1 VVVNF
6 KIKLKV
12 KAMRQTVIGFFNSE
26 SEAERAV
33 ERLKSAGFSD
43 SEIDISTRHTD
54 SYNRGSSDEYPS
66 ADRSK
71 DTPYNVSDESRYR
84 ESGTNDSHPDTLN
97 EDRIRERR
105 DSDDDDSVGDSI
117 GRFFRN
123 LFDNKEE
130 AERYS
135 SVGRKS
141 SIVSVYTESGDKAEQ
156 VRDILDEC
164 GAVDVDDR
172 AREFGASYDSKTSDA
187 VGSSSSNRESDDDRR
202 NALGVD
208 GASER
213 SIPVIEENVNIGK
226 EEVQRG
232 GVRLRS
238 RIIER
243 PVEENLRLREERVRV
258 DRMPADRPATEQDF
272 NAFREGEIEVT
283 ETAEVPVINKEA
295 RVVEEVRLTKD
306 VEERD
311 EVVRE
316 SVRKT
321 DVDIENL
328 ADESTKAKRTRKK

>member
-1 VVVNF
+1 M
-6 KIKLKV
+6 
-12 KAMRQTVIGFFNSE
+12 MRQTIIGFFNNA

-33 ERLKSAGFSD
+33 EKLTAAGFPDSD
-43 SEIDISTRHTD
+43 IDISTRHMD
-54 SYNRGSSDEYPS
+54 SYNSSSTSSEDYS
-66 ADRSK
+66 SKK
-71 DTPYNVSDESRYR
+71 DTPYSVSDESRYR
-84 ESGTNDSHPDTLN
+84 ESGTGDVRGNSLN
-97 EDRIRERR
+97 EDQIRERR
-105 DSDDDDSVGDSI
+105 DRDDDDSIGDSI

-135 SVGRKS
+135 SVGRRN
-141 SIVSVYTESGDKAEQ
+141 SIVSVYAESGDQAER

-164 GAVDVDDR
+164 GAVDVDEHS
-172 AREFGASYDSKTSDA
+172 REFGANAYTRDTETASPDS
-187 VGSSSSNRESDDDRR
+187 VSDDERR
-202 NALGVD
+202 NALGVEGTSD
-208 GASER
+208 R

-238 RIIER
+238 RIVER

-258 DRMPADRPATEQDF
+258 ERVPADRPATEGDF
-272 NAFREGEIEVT
+272 DTFREGEIEVT
-283 ETAEVPVINKEA
+283 ETAEVPIVKKEA
-295 RVVEEVRLTKD
+295 RVVEEIRLTKD

-311 EVVRE
+311 EVVRD

-328 ADESTKAKRTRKK
+328 TEDSVKSKRPRKKQ